1 MIPWPGHSRQ
11 THGCNEREALALL
24 WFVRAIDLR
33 TPACVVTPESL
44 KLQCPHN
51 PHEPPA
57 PALQQGFPVF
67 ANDQI
72 CPGQDRLTEG
82 GQISSRFYEKLDIEN
97 GGFRLPIFGY
107 TFARIS
113 GMTTELIA
121 AITFVVLLSAM
132 VAVSRYLS
140 RRIKLLKDTQAEY
153 RLLMD
158 HNLAGVCR
166 TSTDGCVLDA
176 NQMTLS
182 ILGYKRLEDFLA
194 VDIRTHY
201 CFPED
206 RIRVVNE
213 LKRAGV
219 LNGVEV
225 RMKRID
231 GQPFWALYNMILI
244 KNPSNGRLEVVAT
257 TMDITAMRNTR
268 DELQSAKEAAE
279 AANLAKDQFLANMSH
294 ELRTPL
300 NGILGMTTL
309 ALDCDLSTEVRN
321 YLEAVSM
328 SGNALL
334 RIIDDVLDYSRLEVH
349 QLQFE
354 MKEFSLRET
363 LEDSVR
369 MLAASAES
377 KHLHLTW
384 NSGTPLPK
392 TVWGDPGRLRQVFVH
407 VLANSVKFTERG
419 GVAMNVQAT
428 PLDEETL
435 ALHVAISDSGVG
447 IPPDKI
453 RSIFRAFV
461 QADESNTRRFGGT
474 GLGLTISSK
483 IAAAMGGNIWAESTP
498 GEGSTF
504 HVCVH
509 LRLRPPQTAQ
519 AADAAPEAV
528 NV

>member
-1 MIPWPGHSRQ
+1 
-11 THGCNEREALALL
+11 
-24 WFVRAIDLR
+24 
-33 TPACVVTPESL
+33 
-44 KLQCPHN
+44 
-51 PHEPPA
+51 
-57 PALQQGFPVF
+57 
-67 ANDQI
+67 
-72 CPGQDRLTEG
+72 
-82 GQISSRFYEKLDIEN
+82 
-97 GGFRLPIFGY
+97 
-107 TFARIS
+107 
-113 GMTTELIA
+113 MTAGLIA
-121 AITFVVLLSAM
+121 AITFVALLSAVVTM
-132 VAVSRYLS
+132 SRYVS

-182 ILGYKRLEDFLA
+182 ILGYKRLEDFLG
-194 VDIRTHY
+194 VDIKNHY
-201 CFPED
+201 CFPDD
-206 RIRVVNE
+206 RLRVVNE

-231 GQPFWALYNMILI
+231 GQPFWALYNLILI
-244 KNPSNGRLEVVAT
+244 KNPSNDRLEVVAT
-257 TMDITAMRNTR
+257 TMDITAMRNSR

-309 ALDCDLSTEVRN
+309 ALDGELPTEVRN
-321 YLEAVSM
+321 YLEAVSK

-334 RIIDDVLDYSRLEVH
+334 RIIDDVLDYSRLAVH

-354 MKEFSLRET
+354 MEEFSLQET

-384 NSGTPLPK
+384 LSGTPLPK
-392 TVWGDPGRLRQVFVH
+392 VVWGDQGRLRQLLVH
-407 VLANSVKFTERG
+407 VLANAVKFTARG
-419 GVAMNVQAT
+419 SVLMNVKAA

-435 ALHVAISDSGVG
+435 ALRVAISDTGIG

-453 RSIFRAFV
+453 RSIFSAFV

-474 GLGLTISSK
+474 GLGLAISSK

-509 LRLRPPQTAQ
+509 LRLRPAHTPQ
-519 AADAAPEAV
+519 AAEAAPEAV

>member
-1 MIPWPGHSRQ
+1 
-11 THGCNEREALALL
+11 
-24 WFVRAIDLR
+24 
-33 TPACVVTPESL
+33 
-44 KLQCPHN
+44 
-51 PHEPPA
+51 
-57 PALQQGFPVF
+57 
-67 ANDQI
+67 
-72 CPGQDRLTEG
+72 
-82 GQISSRFYEKLDIEN
+82 
-97 GGFRLPIFGY
+97 
-107 TFARIS
+107 
-113 GMTTELIA
+113 MTTELIA
-121 AITFVVLLSAM
+121 AITFVVLLSAL
-132 VAVSRYLS
+132 VGVSRHLS

-166 TSTDGCVLDA
+166 TSTDGFVLDA
-176 NQMTLS
+176 NQTTLS
-182 ILGYKRLEDFLA
+182 ILGYTRLEDFLGA
-194 VDIRTHY
+194 DIKKHY

-213 LKRAGV
+213 LKRDGV

-225 RMKRID
+225 RMKRVD

-257 TMDITAMRNTR
+257 TMDITAMRNSR

-294 ELRTPL
+294 ELRTPM

-309 ALDCDLSTEVRN
+309 ALDCDLSMEARG
-321 YLEAVSM
+321 YLETVSM
-328 SGNALL
+328 SGDALL
-334 RIIDDVLDYSRLEVH
+334 RIIDDVLDYSRFEIH
-349 QLQFE
+349 QVQFGME
-354 MKEFSLRET
+354 EFSLRET

-377 KHLHLTW
+377 KHLDLTW

-392 TVWGDPGRLRQVFVH
+392 AVWGDQGRLRQVFVH

-419 GVAMNVQAT
+419 GVVMNVQAT

-435 ALHVAISDSGVG
+435 TLRVAISDSGVG

-453 RSIFRAFV
+453 RSIFNAFV

-474 GLGLTISSK
+474 GLGLAISSR
-483 IAAAMGGNIWAESTP
+483 IVAAMGGSIWAESTP

-504 HVCVH
+504 HVCVP

-519 AADAAPEAV
+519 SEGAV
-528 NV
+528 PGAVSA